1 MEGSSGEATTTTT
14 GPNNARH
21 VVWALGEFF
30 YFFFVFFI
38 YLTIYIGTTK
48 YSMVQHKQ
56 RRRQRAQGD
65 LNHDND
71 SKHGNDGATTA
82 PPPLPP

>member
-1 MEGSSGEATTTTT
+1 M
-14 GPNNARH
+14 
-21 VVWALGEFF
+21 
-30 YFFFVFFI
+30 FFI

-48 YSMVQHKQ
+48 YGMVQHKQ
-56 RRRQRAQGD
+56 QRQQRAQGD